1 METLSEMRAKIAG
14 KASRDE
20 DFRARLLE
28 DPKGAVEQELGV
40 SIPASMSIEVHED
53 GGATAHLV
61 LPPDSRLSKGDL
73 QAVVGGGFTEET
85 VPDWAAPATTWQEP

>member
-40 SIPASMSIEVHED
+40 SIPASLSIEVHEM
-53 GGATAHLV
+53 AARPRIWSFPPTA
-61 LPPDSRLSKGDL
+61 S
-73 QAVVGGGFTEET
+73 
-85 VPDWAAPATTWQEP
+85 